1 MTKFCTA
8 CGVALV
14 EGRGYCGGCG
24 AAVIVPPSEQAGVVP
39 PVASTPPVFATPVVD
54 TPYAVQ
60 TPSPIG
66 ASTPDSQSAYTPP
79 PPPPPPEPVYAAPE
93 STYYTDEPVAPKN
106 NNKLL
111 IGGGLALV
119 ALLGGLYFFL
129 FRSHNMSN
137 EGGTPT
143 AEATPKAA
151 VAATKL
157 YAVTQANIR
166 DKATATGSNI
176 IGKIPRGTEVS
187 GKLALGED
195 GVSDWLELADGKGF
209 VGAINLSEIQPPVLS
224 KVIADKIWVTDKAME
239 IWAQPDSTSSLIDR
253 ASAGTSL
260 TLAGLT
266 ANDYIEIKLRK
277 GGVGYIADG
286 ARILA
291 LLDAKP
297 IAMNFNAN
305 TCSFGGEVQP
315 LFEKLGAA
323 AKAEYDAIDNNTSLS
338 DAAREKALGAIEGKS
353 HYQKL
358 QRSFKGLT
366 LTGIAQHYES
376 QSVYFAEP
384 PAKVIEVFRSLGFK
398 IGKDG
403 AFASQD
409 LYAGINAT
417 SGKAATFGKSD
428 LGCGV

>member
-8 CGVALV
+8 CGAALV
-14 EGRGYCGGCG
+14 EGRGYCGACG
-24 AAVIVPPSEQAGVVP
+24 AAVIVPPSAQADMAPPVVAAPPPPPP
-39 PVASTPPVFATPVVD
+39 PVAVTPPPAQ
-54 TPYAVQ
+54 A
-60 TPSPIG
+60 
-66 ASTPDSQSAYTPP
+66 AYTPP
-79 PPPPPPEPVYAAPE
+79 PPPPPAPPEPVYAAPE
-93 STYYTDEPVAPKN
+93 STYYPDESVAPKN
-106 NNKLL
+106 SNKLI
-111 IGGGLALV
+111 IGGGLALI

-143 AEATPKAA
+143 VETTPKAA

-166 DKATATGSNI
+166 DKTTATGSNV

-209 VGAINLSEIQPPVLS
+209 VGAINLSEIQPPELS
-224 KVIADKIWVTDKAME
+224 KAIADKIWVTDKAME
-239 IWAQPDSTSSLIDR
+239 IWAQPDSTSSLLDR
-253 ASAGTSL
+253 AAAGTSL

-358 QRSFKGLT
+358 QRSYKGLT

-384 PAKVIEVFRSLGFK
+384 PAKVIEVFRGLGFK

-403 AFASQD
+403 SFASQD

-417 SGKAATFGKSD
+417 SGKAATFGTSD

>member
-8 CGVALV
+8 CGAALV
-14 EGRGYCGGCG
+14 EGRGYCGACG
-24 AAVIVPPSEQAGVVP
+24 AAVVVP
-39 PVASTPPVFATPVVD
+39 PLVQADMAPPYGAAPPLSPPPTADTSYVPPAPPPEPEIPPVA
-54 TPYAVQ
+54 
-60 TPSPIG
+60 
-66 ASTPDSQSAYTPP
+66 QSAYTPT
-79 PPPPPPEPVYAAPE
+79 PPPEPVYKAPE
-93 STYYTDEPVAPKN
+93 STYYPDESAAPKN
-106 NNKLL
+106 NNKLI

-129 FRSHNMSN
+129 FRFHNMSD

-143 AEATPKAA
+143 VEATPKAV
-151 VAATKL
+151 VAAKQFFT
-157 YAVTQANIR
+157 VTQANIR
-166 DKATATGSNI
+166 DKATATGSNV
-176 IGKIPRGTEVS
+176 IGKIPRGTSVS

-209 VGAINLSEIQPPVLS
+209 VGAVNLSETKPPVLS
-224 KVIADKIWVTDKAME
+224 KVIADKIWAADKAME
-239 IWAQPDSTSSLIDR
+239 IWAQPDTASSLLDR

-266 ANDYIEIKLRK
+266 ANNYIEIKLRK

-297 IAMNFNAN
+297 IAMNFNVN
-305 TCSFGGEVQP
+305 TCSFGGEMQP
-315 LFEKLGAA
+315 LFEKIGAS
-323 AKAEYDAIDNNTSLS
+323 AKAEYDAIDNNTTLS

-353 HYQKL
+353 HYQAL
-358 QRSFKGLT
+358 QRSFKGLNI
-366 LTGIAQHYES
+366 TGIAQHYES

-384 PAKVIEVFRSLGFK
+384 PAKVIEVFRGLGFK

-409 LYAGINAT
+409 LYAGISAT